1 MTEDLVSLNYDRFDT
16 HTTDMLDKL
25 LSDKDFADV
34 TLAAEDQQMK
44 AHKFILSSS
53 SSFFQNIF
61 NQNPHQNPFIYLKGI
76 SIENL
81 QNLVKFMYKGEV
93 RIERDK
99 LASFLE
105 AGQELQIKFLKQD
118 NKGDYSNQ
126 VSKIKENEN
135 VNASDSSN
143 GMNIEQDLFLFDDNS
158 EEVESKEDIKTFS
171 SESKELALS
180 NKLYDE
186 DENFACNECDVVTSC
201 KANLYRHRKLVHL
214 KERFPCQLCDS
225 ILRRKDQLKQHQLSV
240 HEGVRYSCDQCQFS
254 AKYPQMV
261 SSHKKKVH
269 S

>member
-53 SSFFQNIF
+53 SLFFKNIF
-61 NQNPHQNPFIYLKGI
+61 NQNPHQNPLIYLKGI

-81 QNLVKFMYKGEV
+81 QNLVKFMYRGEV

-99 LASFLE
+99 LSSFVE
-105 AGQELQIKFLKQD
+105 AGQELKVKFLTKEHT
-118 NKGDYSNQ
+118 NDYSNQ
-126 VSKIKENEN
+126 ASNIKENEN
-135 VNASDSSN
+135 VSASDSSN
-143 GMNIEQDLFLFDDNS
+143 ELNIEQDLFLFDDNS
-158 EEVESKEDIKTFS
+158 KEVESKEDIQIYS
-171 SESKELALS
+171 SESKELTLS
-180 NKLYDE
+180 NKLKHEY
-186 DENFACNECDVVTSC
+186 ENFGCNECDVVTSC

-240 HEGVRYSCDQCQFS
+240 HEGVRYICDQCQFS